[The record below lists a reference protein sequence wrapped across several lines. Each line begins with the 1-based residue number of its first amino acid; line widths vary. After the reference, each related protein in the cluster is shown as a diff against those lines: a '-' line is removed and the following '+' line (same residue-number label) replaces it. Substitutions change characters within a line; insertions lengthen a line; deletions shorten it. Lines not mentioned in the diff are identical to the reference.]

1 MMWSEAILMVTK
13 NVKFFK
19 KCRQSEVKEFF
30 KDLGKTGENRNRPVV
45 REQGRV
51 ITFEDGKD
59 LGCFELIW
67 KNTLRK
73 WEITDMGIIETA
85 SFWYRSS
92 RNFLDPTD
100 LRIFV
105 DGWNPDIIFRNQ
117 FQPIRVVGALSDWF
131 LVHLTWPS
139 VRTQTIK
146 TRCYAKRDPSA

>member
-19 KCRQSEVKEFF
+19 KCRQSEEKEFF

-67 KNTLRK
+67 KNTVRK
-73 WEITDMGIIETA
+73 
-85 SFWYRSS
+85 
-92 RNFLDPTD
+92 
-100 LRIFV
+100 
-105 DGWNPDIIFRNQ
+105 
-117 FQPIRVVGALSDWF
+117 
-131 LVHLTWPS
+131 
-139 VRTQTIK
+139 
-146 TRCYAKRDPSA
+146 